1 MSAYGAIDLSKLQAP
16 DAVEP
21 LDFEGI
27 VASYKALLTDGDAAT
42 GIVGDPSLAP
52 ALALESE
59 PLTKQVEAGA
69 YRELLIRNRVNA
81 GVRAALLAYATG
93 ADLDNA
99 AANLGVGRLEGEDDD
114 RLRAR
119 AVLAPEGWSCAG
131 PVGAYVYHALSAS
144 LAVADVVPSSP
155 APGQVRLAILSTAE
169 DGVAAPDLLSLVF
182 GAVNAEDVRPLTDQV
197 SVVSATVTA
206 YDVVASFTVLPGPD
220 ASTVEAAQI
229 AAVQV
234 YAADQRKLGKPIR
247 RNALIACLNQPGVD
261 ALALLSPA
269 ADITAM
275 AETAPVLRTL
285 TVTRVD
291 IL

>member
-1 MSAYGAIDLSKLQAP
+1 MSAYGAIDLSKLPAP

-27 VASYKALLTDGDAAT
+27 VTAYKALLTGGDAVT
-42 GIVGDPSLAP
+42 GIVGDPSLAS

-81 GVRAALLAYATG
+81 GVRATLLAYATG

-114 RLRAR
+114 RFRTR
-119 AVLAPEGWSCAG
+119 AVLSPEGWSCAG

-144 LAVADVVPSSP
+144 LAVADVLPSSP
-155 APGQVRLAILSTAE
+155 APGQVRLAILSTAI
-169 DGVAAPDLLSLVF
+169 DGVASADLLA
-182 GAVNAEDVRPLTDQV
+182 AVSAAINADDVRPLTDQV
-197 SVVSATVTA
+197 TVVSAAVAA
-206 YDVVASFTVLPGPD
+206 YDVIASYTVLPGPD
-220 ASTVEAAQI
+220 ASTVETAQAA
-229 AAVQV
+229 ALQV

-269 ADITAM
+269 ADIPAA
-275 AETAPVLRTL
+275 AETAPVLRTV
-285 TVTRVD
+285 TITRVAA
-291 IL
+291 L

>member
-1 MSAYGAIDLSKLQAP
+1 MSAYKAIDLSKLPAP

-27 VASYKALLTDGDAAT
+27 VTAYKALLTDGDAAT

-69 YRELLIRNRVNA
+69 YRELLVRNRVNA
-81 GVRAALLAYATG
+81 GVRAALLAYAMG

-99 AANLGVGRLEGEDDD
+99 AANLGVGRLDGEDDD

-119 AVLAPEGWSCAG
+119 AVLSPESWSCAG

-144 LAVADVVPSSP
+144 LAVADVLPSSP
-155 APGQVRLAILSTAE
+155 APGQVRLAILSTAI
-169 DGVAAPDLLSLVF
+169 DGVASPDLLA
-182 GAVNAEDVRPLTDQV
+182 AVSTAINADDVRPLTDQV
-197 SVVSATVTA
+197 TVVSATVAA
-206 YDVVASFTVLPGPD
+206 YDVVASYTVLPGPD
-220 ASTVEAAQI
+220 ATTVETAQA
-229 AAVQV
+229 AAVQA
-234 YAADQRKLGKPIR
+234 YAAEQRKLNRPIR

-269 ADITAM
+269 ADIPAA
-275 AETAPVLRTL
+275 AETAPVLRTV
-285 TVTRVD
+285 TITRVAA
-291 IL
+291 L